1 MNSKPSIAK
10 KVASVAAGT
19 ALAASLYANAVY
31 QPRNESA
38 LEQALDRELQAV
50 VSGDAELT
58 LVSDGFVVVERAPV
72 AAQDTSKLVQEI
84 AQLEA
89 EMQSS
94 SREATE
100 KLAAVE
106 RVSAYRVADVV
117 RVVQS
122 QVSQD
127 TAATKIGQLASAL
140 GISGLNVGATIGQLA
155 TISSSP
161 FISSAIIEI
170 ATTTF
175 TPGSYASVAGAT
187 AGLSAP
193 AAALVAGILGGS
205 SASTI
210 ANSVAAA
217 AANSTG
223 SSAVTGNNL
232 PSSP

>member
-72 AAQDTSKLVQEI
+72 AAQDTSKLVH
-84 AQLEA
+84 EA

-100 KLAAVE
+100 KLLAVE
-106 RVSAYRVADVV
+106 KGSAYRSDKVVKVA
-117 RVVQS
+117 Q
-122 QVSQD
+122 
-127 TAATKIGQLASAL
+127 GGGGL
-140 GISGLNVGATIGQLA
+140 GGGSGLGGPIPGIAGFSVGATIGSLA
-155 TISSSP
+155 TILSSP
-161 FISSAIIEI
+161 FITA
-170 ATTTF
+170 AQVRTVVTTF
-175 TPGSYASVAGAT
+175 SPAQVSQAASSTAGISAAGNILAAGIQSGDSAQTIIDNLATASVLGANT
-187 AGLSAP
+187 AD
-193 AAALVAGILGGS
+193 
-205 SASTI
+205 
-210 ANSVAAA
+210 
-217 AANSTG
+217 TG
-223 SSAVTGNNL
+223 SNAPT
-232 PSSP
+232 SP

>member
-106 RVSAYRVADVV
+106 KGSAYRSDKVVKVA
-117 RVVQS
+117 Q
-122 QVSQD
+122 
-127 TAATKIGQLASAL
+127 GGGGL
-140 GISGLNVGATIGQLA
+140 GGGSGLGGSIPGIAGFSVGATIGSLA
-155 TISSSP
+155 TILSSP
-161 FISSAIIEI
+161 FITA
-170 ATTTF
+170 AQVRTVVTTF
-175 TPGSYASVAGAT
+175 SPAQVSQAASSTAGISAAGNILAAGIQSGDSAQTIIDNLATASVLGANT
-187 AGLSAP
+187 AD
-193 AAALVAGILGGS
+193 
-205 SASTI
+205 
-210 ANSVAAA
+210 
-217 AANSTG
+217 TG
-223 SSAVTGNNL
+223 SNAPT
-232 PSSP
+232 SP